1 MVKSQETAVQEA
13 NTIILELSGDKDD
26 YNELI
31 KGEGKVFERVRRT
44 ITQLKEIGEILEDAQ
59 PIVCVVKKKKSR

>member
-1 MVKSQETAVQEA
+1 MVKSQKTAVQEA

-31 KGEGKVFERVRRT
+31 KGEGKVFEKLRRA
-44 ITQLKEIGEILEDAQ
+44 ITQLKDQGEILEDAQ
-59 PIVCVVKKKKSR
+59 PICVVVKKKR

>member
-31 KGEGKVFERVRRT
+31 KGEGKVFEKLRRA
-44 ITQLKEIGEILEDAQ
+44 ITQLKDQGEILEDAQ
-59 PIVCVVKKKKSR
+59 PICVVVKKKR

>member
-26 YNELI
+26 YSELI
-31 KGEGKVFERVRRT
+31 KGKGKVFDKLRRT
-44 ITQLKEIGEILEDAQ
+44 ITKLKDQGEILEDAQ
-59 PIVCVVKKKKSR
+59 PICVVVKKKR

>member
-1 MVKSQETAVQEA
+1 MVKSQKTAVQEA

-31 KGEGKVFERVRRT
+31 KGEGKVFEKLRRA
-44 ITQLKEIGEILEDAQ
+44 ITQLKDQGEILEDAQ
-59 PIVCVVKKKKSR
+59 PICVVVKKQT